1 MVSVRDAR
9 EDSILNTPSY
19 HWNKA
24 AGQVLSISS
33 TFSGTTQ
40 TLSSN
45 LESSDPTNNL
55 TSTTF
60 AVGNAQLLVLGRFAL
75 TIDAVYASSSAITGT
90 TEQGAALQAANLT
103 QAIALLS
110 EGSATG
116 TAYSLRVA
124 STLQSGD
131 VLSVLSYSDFL
142 RRLERVTV
150 GDNQEAGTLQL
161 TYVPQLLDFGSVQV
175 PSMPGMWRLRTA
187 EVQARTESYRLAGGS
202 ADRDGRQHTAKCAG
216 LCR

>member
-1 MVSVRDAR
+1 MTN
-9 EDSILNTPSY
+9 DSISNTPSY

-45 LESSDPTNNL
+45 LESSDPTDNL

-60 AVGNAQLLVLGRFAL
+60 TVGNAQLLVLGRFAL
-75 TIDAVYASSSAITGT
+75 TIDAVYAAAITGT

-103 QAIALLS
+103 QAIALLA

-131 VLSVLSYSDFL
+131 VLSVLSYSDYL

-161 TYVPQLLDFGSVQV
+161 TYVPQLLDFWKRANSK
-175 PSMPGMWRLRTA
+175 RCRHHRTLGHGCM
-187 EVQARTESYRLAGGS
+187 VCG
-202 ADRDGRQHTAKCAG
+202 D
-216 LCR
+216 